1 MHGHFF
7 LAKVSTRFGN
17 STNNFYNI
25 EYFFTNLHIC
35 ISYFDN
41 LKILRYLFSCRGK
54 KRRDG
59 GASKCKALVVKLD
72 KNNLLLF

>member
-1 MHGHFF
+1 M
-7 LAKVSTRFGN
+7 
-17 STNNFYNI
+17 
-25 EYFFTNLHIC
+25 C

-54 KRRDG
+54 KGRDG
-59 GASKCKALVVKLD
+59 GAYKCKAVVVKLD